1 VDGEGGEESVGEF
14 VLSMLMVMVTMM
26 VGILVRSLVLVL
38 MCYVLRSCPG
48 QRE

>member
-14 VLSMLMVMVTMM
+14 VLSMVMVMVTVME
-26 VGILVRSLVLVL
+26 GILVRSLALVL
-38 MCYVLRSCPG
+38 MCYASRSCPG